1 MFYETM
7 SIPSQEE
14 QYRSYRERFTPWYSL
29 AYIDFKFKKIKTL
42 KVYNFMYDFIINYI
56 TDNLYIIAHK

>member
-14 QYRSYRERFTPWYSL
+14 QYRSYRERFTHWYSL